1 MFPITN
7 KFIVKYEE
15 VFDKRVAKG
24 LKKSDLRCPAAHREV
39 DRLRPRRISGRISRI
54 SGSE

>member
-1 MFPITN
+1 LFPITN